1 MSEQE
6 NDLQTINDQQAEL
19 NSFMSYELA
28 SYNTVANLYE
38 QLEYSQLKDGESKRL
53 LSAIKVTIRNLES
66 IKENASRLRRILAR
80 LQEKIEQWDDY
91 IKHLK
96 TGFTCQMV
104 DKLNRIIFYYS
115 AFLPYLL
122 LLQSLA
128 LPEH

>member
-66 IKENASRLRRILAR
+66 IKENASRLRRIIAR
-80 LQEKIEQWDDY
+80 LQEKIEQ
-91 IKHLK
+91 
-96 TGFTCQMV
+96 
-104 DKLNRIIFYYS
+104 
-115 AFLPYLL
+115 
-122 LLQSLA
+122 
-128 LPEH
+128 

>member
-38 QLEYSQLKDGESKRL
+38 QLEHSQLKDGESKRL

-66 IKENASRLRRILAR
+66 IKENASGLRRILDH
-80 LQEKIEQWDDY
+80 LKEKIEQ
-91 IKHLK
+91 
-96 TGFTCQMV
+96 
-104 DKLNRIIFYYS
+104 
-115 AFLPYLL
+115 
-122 LLQSLA
+122 
-128 LPEH
+128 

>member
-38 QLEYSQLKDGESKRL
+38 QLECSQLKDGESKRL

-66 IKENASRLRRILAR
+66 IKENASGLRRILAH
-80 LQEKIEQWDDY
+80 LQEKIEQ
-91 IKHLK
+91 
-96 TGFTCQMV
+96 
-104 DKLNRIIFYYS
+104 
-115 AFLPYLL
+115 
-122 LLQSLA
+122 
-128 LPEH
+128 

>member
-66 IKENASRLRRILAR
+66 IKENASRVRRILAR
-80 LQEKIEQWDDY
+80 LQEKIEQ
-91 IKHLK
+91 
-96 TGFTCQMV
+96 
-104 DKLNRIIFYYS
+104 
-115 AFLPYLL
+115 
-122 LLQSLA
+122 
-128 LPEH
+128 

>member
-53 LSAIKVTIRNLES
+53 LSAIKVTILNLES
-66 IKENASRLRRILAR
+66 IKENASGLRRILAR
-80 LQEKIEQWDDY
+80 LQEKIEQ
-91 IKHLK
+91 
-96 TGFTCQMV
+96 
-104 DKLNRIIFYYS
+104 
-115 AFLPYLL
+115 
-122 LLQSLA
+122 
-128 LPEH
+128 

>member
-19 NSFMSYELA
+19 NNFMSYELA

-66 IKENASRLRRILAR
+66 IKENASGLRRILAR
-80 LQEKIEQWDDY
+80 LQEKIEQ
-91 IKHLK
+91 
-96 TGFTCQMV
+96 
-104 DKLNRIIFYYS
+104 
-115 AFLPYLL
+115 
-122 LLQSLA
+122 
-128 LPEH
+128 

>member
-80 LQEKIEQWDDY
+80 LQEKIEQ
-91 IKHLK
+91 
-96 TGFTCQMV
+96 
-104 DKLNRIIFYYS
+104 
-115 AFLPYLL
+115 
-122 LLQSLA
+122 
-128 LPEH
+128 

>member
-1 MSEQE
+1 MSEPE

-66 IKENASRLRRILAR
+66 IKENASGLRRILAR
-80 LQEKIEQWDDY
+80 LQEKIEQ
-91 IKHLK
+91 
-96 TGFTCQMV
+96 
-104 DKLNRIIFYYS
+104 
-115 AFLPYLL
+115 
-122 LLQSLA
+122 
-128 LPEH
+128 

>member
-6 NDLQTINDQQAEL
+6 NDLQTINDHQAEL

-80 LQEKIEQWDDY
+80 LQEKIEQ
-91 IKHLK
+91 
-96 TGFTCQMV
+96 
-104 DKLNRIIFYYS
+104 
-115 AFLPYLL
+115 
-122 LLQSLA
+122 
-128 LPEH
+128 

>member
-6 NDLQTINDQQAEL
+6 NDLQTINNQQAEL

-80 LQEKIEQWDDY
+80 LQEKIEQ
-91 IKHLK
+91 
-96 TGFTCQMV
+96 
-104 DKLNRIIFYYS
+104 
-115 AFLPYLL
+115 
-122 LLQSLA
+122 
-128 LPEH
+128 